1 MTDELSSGGAA
12 YDTDGTETPLEIPAE
27 LPILPLRDTVLFP
40 NSFMPLAVAREA
52 SVRLIDE
59 ATATGRMIGV
69 FTQREAATEEP
80 LQEDLYTIGTAT
92 HIHKMFKLPD
102 GSLRLIVQ
110 GLARIR
116 LDGIAQTRPY
126 LRGAVSAAEE
136 VLRDEDHL
144 EIDALQRNIKSNFQ
158 QVVSLSP
165 LLSDDLQAL
174 AVNITDPGKLAD
186 FIASSLTTIGTAVK
200 QEVLDTLDIRAR
212 MDSLNRLL
220 IKELEVLE
228 LGSKIQSQVQSEVG
242 KNQREYFLRE
252 QMKAIQKELGEGDEQ
267 AKEIDELRSKIE
279 AAGMPESVKKE
290 TLRELDRLSKMP
302 VAAAEY
308 TVSRTYLDW
317 IVALPWSR
325 RTEDAIDLKRTKEVL
340 DADHSG
346 LEKVKDRVLEYLA
359 VRKLNPDVKGPI
371 LCFLGPPGVGKTSL
385 ARSIANSLGRKFVRV
400 SLGGMR
406 DEAEIRGHRR
416 TYIGALPG
424 QVIQGLRRAE
434 SKNPVF
440 ILDEI
445 DKLGA
450 DFRGDPAS
458 ALLEVLDPEQNNTF
472 RDHYLDVPFD
482 LSEVLFLTTAN
493 VLDPVPPALRDRM
506 EVLELAGYTEEEKLK
521 IALEHLIAK
530 QVKNHGLTEAYV
542 EFTEPAIRSVIRNY
556 TREAGVRNLERE
568 IGALCRKI
576 ARRRA
581 EGDETKVTVTAE
593 LVNEFLG
600 APTFLDEEIENR
612 TKDPGVAVGLAWTP
626 AGGEVLF
633 VEASRMQGAG
643 SLTLTGH
650 LGDVMK
656 ESARTALSWFRSN
669 APHYGVDPAFYKDAE
684 IHLHVP
690 SGAIPKDGPSAGV
703 TMVAALASELTGRA
717 VRGDVAMTGEITL
730 SGRVLPVGG
739 IKEKVLAARR
749 HGVTRSDPAA
759 PEREEH
765 PRGPDRGA
773 AARADDSLRVG
784 NRRRA
789 RARSDPVV
797 RPDSRGASAAR
808 LLRQNDGELN
818 GSDHPQSHHRLHI
831 GDLAATDHIPDVG
844 QRECLRLDVFVFVEC
859 GGFGRI
865 GEAGEAK
872 EDHFLV
878 AITRCRV
885 QRPEPDDR
893 CRHLPDLLMALA
905 PRRLFWR
912 FPGIDAARGE
922 LPEPLADGVA
932 ILPDQDDVARFGDR
946 NQHH

>member
-1 MTDELSSGGAA
+1 MSDRDEPVVVEDASSAERLA
-12 YDTDGTETPLEIPAE
+12 IPDE
-27 LPILPLRDTVLFP
+27 MPVLPLRDTVLFP

-59 ATATGRMIGV
+59 ATTAGRMIGV
-69 FTQREAATEEP
+69 FTQREATVEDP
-80 LQEDLYTIGTAT
+80 LQEDLYPIGTAT

-110 GLARIR
+110 GLARVR
-116 LDGIAQTRPY
+116 LDRLVQTRPY
-126 LRGAVSAAEE
+126 LRAAVSHAEE

-165 LLSDDLQAL
+165 LLSDDLQSL
-174 AVNITDPGKLAD
+174 AGNITDPGKLAD
-186 FIASSLTTIGTAVK
+186 FIASSLTTLGTPVK
-200 QEVLDTLDIRAR
+200 QEVLETLDIRAR
-212 MDSLNRLL
+212 MDVLNRLL

-267 AKEIDELRSKIE
+267 AKEIDELRAKID
-279 AAGMPESVKKE
+279 AVGMPEPVKKE
-290 TLRELDRLSKMP
+290 ALRELDRLSKMP

-317 IVALPWSR
+317 LIALPWAK
-325 RTEDAIDLKRTKEVL
+325 RTEDSIDLKRTKDVL

-445 DKLGA
+445 DKLGS

-458 ALLEVLDPEQNNTF
+458 ALLEVLDPEQNNSF

-521 IALEHLIAK
+521 IAIEHLLGKQIA
-530 QVKNHGLTEAYV
+530 NHGLTGDHV
-542 EFTEPAIRSVIRNY
+542 EFTEPAIRAIIRGY

-568 IGALCRKI
+568 IGALCRKV

-581 EGDETKVTVTAE
+581 EGDETKVAITPEVVVE
-593 LVNEFLG
+593 MLG

-633 VEASRMQGAG
+633 VEASRMQGGG
-643 SLTLTGH
+643 SLTLTGQ

-656 ESARTALSWFRSN
+656 ESGRTALSWFRAN
-669 APHYGVDPAFYKDAE
+669 ATRYAVDPAFYKDSE
-684 IHLHVP
+684 VHLHVP

-703 TMVAALASELTGRA
+703 TMVTALASELTGRP
-717 VRGDVAMTGEITL
+717 VRGDLAMTGEITL

-749 HGVTRSDPAA
+749 HGITEVILPRQNEKNINEDLTDELR
-759 PEREEH
+759 RELKIH
-765 PRGPDRGA
+765 Y
-773 AARADDSLRVG
+773 
-784 NRRRA
+784 
-789 RARSDPVV
+789 VV
-797 RPDSRGASAAR
+797 HIEEVLALALLPSAAQTHTG
-808 LLRQNDGELN
+808 LPLDEE
-818 GSDHPQSHHRLHI
+818 I
-831 GDLAATDHIPDVG
+831 
-844 QRECLRLDVFVFVEC
+844 RE
-859 GGFGRI
+859 
-865 GEAGEAK
+865 
-872 EDHFLV
+872 
-878 AITRCRV
+878 TV
-885 QRPEPDDR
+885 Q
-893 CRHLPDLLMALA
+893 
-905 PRRLFWR
+905 
-912 FPGIDAARGE
+912 
-922 LPEPLADGVA
+922 
-932 ILPDQDDVARFGDR
+932 
-946 NQHH
+946 

>member
-1 MTDELSSGGAA
+1 MSDQDEPIVV
-12 YDTDGTETPLEIPAE
+12 DDGSVGDRPLVIPAE
-27 LPILPLRDTVLFP
+27 LPVLPLRDTVLFP

-59 ATATGRMIGV
+59 ATTSGRMIGV
-69 FTQREAATEEP
+69 FTQREASVEEP
-80 LQEDLYTIGTAT
+80 GQDDLYPIGTAT
-92 HIHKMFKLPD
+92 HVHKMFKLPD

-116 LDGIAQTRPY
+116 LDRITQSRPY
-126 LRGAVSAAEE
+126 LKAAVILADDQ
-136 VLRDEDHL
+136 LRDEDHL

-174 AVNITDPGKLAD
+174 AANITDPGKLAD
-186 FIASSLTTIGTAVK
+186 FIASSLATIGTPVK
-200 QEVLDTLDIRAR
+200 QDILATLDIRAR
-212 MDSLNRLL
+212 MDALNRLL

-252 QMKAIQKELGEGDEQ
+252 QLKAIQKELGEGDEQ
-267 AKEIDELRSKIE
+267 AKEIEELRAKIDGI
-279 AAGMPESVKKE
+279 GMPEAVKKE
-290 TLRELDRLSKMP
+290 ALRELDRLSKMP

-317 IVALPWSR
+317 LVALPWSK
-325 RTEDAIDLKRTKEVL
+325 RTEDSIDLKRTKNVL

-346 LEKVKDRVLEYLA
+346 LEKVKDRVIEYLA

-385 ARSIANSLGRKFVRV
+385 AKSIANSLGRKFVRV

-445 DKLGA
+445 DKLGS

-493 VLDPVPPALRDRM
+493 VLDPIPPALRDRM
-506 EVLELAGYTEEEKLK
+506 EVLELAGYTEEEKLE
-521 IALEHLIAK
+521 IATEHLIAK
-530 QVKNHGLTEAYV
+530 QIVNHGLTADHV
-542 EFTEPAIRSVIRNY
+542 EFQDAAVRNVIRGY

-568 IGALCRKI
+568 IGALCRKV

-581 EGDETKVTVTAE
+581 EGDETRVVITPDVVME
-593 LVNEFLG
+593 MLG
-600 APTFLDEEIENR
+600 APSFLDEEIENR

-633 VEASRMQGAG
+633 VEGSRMHGG
-643 SLTLTGH
+643 GTLTLTGH

-656 ESARTALSWFRSN
+656 ESARTALSWFRAH
-669 APHYGVDPAFYKDAE
+669 APRYSVDPNFYKDAE

-703 TMVAALASELTGRA
+703 TMVTALASELTGRP
-717 VRGDVAMTGEITL
+717 VRGDLAMTGEITL

-749 HGVTRSDPAA
+749 HGIREVILPRQNEKNIKEDLTEELRS
-759 PEREEH
+759 ELTIRYVSHIEEVLKIALT
-765 PRGPDRGA
+765 PGA
-773 AARADDSLRVG
+773 AQTHSGLPMDEEI
-784 NRRRA
+784 
-789 RARSDPVV
+789 
-797 RPDSRGASAAR
+797 
-808 LLRQNDGELN
+808 Q
-818 GSDHPQSHHRLHI
+818 
-831 GDLAATDHIPDVG
+831 
-844 QRECLRLDVFVFVEC
+844 
-859 GGFGRI
+859 
-865 GEAGEAK
+865 EA
-872 EDHFLV
+872 
-878 AITRCRV
+878 V
-885 QRPEPDDR
+885 Q
-893 CRHLPDLLMALA
+893 
-905 PRRLFWR
+905 
-912 FPGIDAARGE
+912 
-922 LPEPLADGVA
+922 
-932 ILPDQDDVARFGDR
+932 
-946 NQHH
+946 